1 MTTRNLG
8 KNSSD
13 ESSSSADTSDDRQL
27 AYNSEEPDSR
37 KAGSYGLK
45 AGEKSSYEKVSSN
58 ITPSTENSPAKESKE
73 SDESSYECS
82 PHKSPSTALMNAS
95 PHLPPIPSAT
105 NARQQIQNRDI
116 ALRLLSTP
124 TSSLAVAEDNQY
136 ANFDHQRLLLAVQLH
151 QQQQREQQ
159 HFRLQQQLILQRR
172 HEEIQRELHIK
183 QLRQQLLGR
192 AAFDHSGIL
201 HSPNTSFQSNHMH
214 VPFLQGSQ
222 YSSLNNNI
230 PIQQGLQMANS
241 YIPQGSLPS
250 NYVRLPSGVIVES
263 GTDIAR
269 GHLHQPHYADSTT
282 LQHFSTNA
290 NEGNGKK
297 GMKTPNAS
305 PKRKSSSKNKSTEKG
320 GTKSKNK
327 KKKQKK
333 HHNHDKKGEASPHIR
348 LDRLNQS
355 PSKLGLSSP
364 LPKPGVYH
372 SLTQLVTEEINS
384 SAGLVFRNLDNVDP
398 DKFLHVPGVRKR
410 SKSNKT
416 KKRGGDKKSKARSR
430 SSSIGDDNDTRE
442 VYCARTTIS
451 GVSVNLGSNHRTST
465 EAAAALDIA
474 NQLYNG
480 LDNHKPF
487 YVLSEVEVMVALK
500 AIGHDSIAALQRFQR
515 NLFTSDQKIEFEN
528 LVEKALASIGGNDD
542 ELADILSNIGSYSN
556 KKGRSSSIDAS
567 KHSVSSKSI
576 KKSKKTA
583 SSSSTNT
590 EMKYAGEHVIYDV
603 DEDGTFSMRLDKAL
617 GL

>member
-1 MTTRNLG
+1 MG

-13 ESSSSADTSDDRQL
+13 ESSSSADTADDRQL
-27 AYNSEEPDSR
+27 AYNSEQPDSR
-37 KAGSYGLK
+37 KSESYGLK
-45 AGEKSSYEKVSSN
+45 VGEKSSYEKISSN
-58 ITPSTENSPAKESKE
+58 ITPSTENSPAKESRE
-73 SDESSYECS
+73 SDESSEECS
-82 PHKSPSTALMNAS
+82 PYKSPSSAFMNAS

-124 TSSLAVAEDNQY
+124 TSSHAVAEDTQY
-136 ANFDHQRLLLAVQLH
+136 ANVDHQRLLLAVQLH
-151 QQQQREQQ
+151 QQQQREQH
-159 HFRLQQQLILQRR
+159 HFRLQQQLILQRH
-172 HEEIQRELHIK
+172 HEEIQRELQIK
-183 QLRQQLLGR
+183 QLRQQLMGR
-192 AAFDHSGIL
+192 TALDHSSIL
-201 HSPNTSFQSNHMH
+201 HCPNTSFQNNSMH
-214 VPFLQGSQ
+214 VPFLQGAQ
-222 YSSLNNNI
+222 YSGLNNNFQ
-230 PIQQGLQMANS
+230 IQQGLQMSNG
-241 YIPQGSLPS
+241 YMPQGNLPS

-263 GTDIAR
+263 GNQT
-269 GHLHQPHYADSTT
+269 HFADSMQNQ
-282 LQHFSTNA
+282 QHENILSTIMQQYSTND
-290 NEGNGKK
+290 NEENGRKE
-297 GMKTPNAS
+297 MKTPNAS
-305 PKRKSSSKNKSTEKG
+305 PKRKSTSKKKGTAKG

-333 HHNHDKKGEASPHIR
+333 HHNHEEQGKASPRIH

-372 SLTQLVTEEINS
+372 SLTQLVTEEIDS

-416 KKRGGDKKSKARSR
+416 KKRGGDKKSKALSR
-430 SSSIGDDNDTRE
+430 SSSMGDDNDTRE

-542 ELADILSNIGSYSN
+542 ELAAILLNIGSYSN
-556 KKGRSSSIDAS
+556 KKGSSSSIDAS
-567 KHSVSSKSI
+567 KHSVASKSK
-576 KKSKKTA
+576 KKSKKTTN
-583 SSSSTNT
+583 SSSSNS

-603 DEDGTFSMRLDKAL
+603 DEDGFFSMRLDSAL
-617 GL
+617 GV